1 MTAVIETLGNIA
13 SAIGSVIN
21 FLIDMVL
28 QIIDMVKMVGDAAL
42 TIPKLFGIFP
52 PVVTAALLAVLS
64 IAIIYKILGRE

>member
-13 SAIGSVIN
+13 SAIGSVID

-28 QIIDMVKMVGDAAL
+28 QIVDMVVMLGQAAL
-42 TIPKLFGIFP
+42 TIPKLFGIMP
-52 PVVTAALLAVLS
+52 PVVTASLLAVLS